1 MYGMLPIIF
10 IFWSLPKVWIFLAW
24 CYWQHQP
31 NTNLL
36 QAAILP
42 NVKHGAQEGVEISI
56 KILASKIVMGA
67 G

>member
-1 MYGMLPIIF
+1 
-10 IFWSLPKVWIFLAW
+10 
-24 CYWQHQP
+24 
-31 NTNLL
+31 LL